1 MTYVED
7 WHAKKEKQDAIV
19 QNFIQAKPGDIDS
32 SESVL
37 MARLSGLG
45 LRGDYLASE
54 VRQAMARRHDR
65 LSYERSRSHE

>member
-1 MTYVED
+1 MPTVSEG
-7 WHAKKEKQDAIV
+7 WHVKKEMQDAIIDG
-19 QNFIQAKPGDIDS
+19 FINAQSGSIDA

-54 VRQAMARRHDR
+54 VRQAMARRHNR
-65 LSYERSRSHE
+65 LTRR